1 VVYWKIG
8 QLACFVINFTICEL
22 MILLVLEN
30 EAKLHV
36 VSTHGSA
43 AALLCPDFLLV
54 GFTIYRS
61 SKRTMVVC
69 LAMHSCPVWI
79 VVDYKEAIAS
89 SQACISKEFVR
100 WDFSRKQSW

>member
-1 VVYWKIG
+1 
-8 QLACFVINFTICEL
+8 

-36 VSTHGSA
+36 VSTHGAA

-69 LAMHSCPVWI
+69 LAMHSCPAWI
-79 VVDYKEAIAS
+79 VVDYKEAITS